1 MRPSSLAVRQAGFTL
16 IELIIVI
23 VIIGILA
30 AVAIPK
36 FTTVSDEAHKAKNTA
51 ILGAVKS
58 AWSIAFA
65 QAKVAPTVSLIA
77 AQMTDPTCSGTTSPI
92 TCGGLS
98 ITLSD
103 VSGVQ
108 APNSIT
114 CTNGTVDCLS

>member
-1 MRPSSLAVRQAGFTL
+1 MRMRPSSLAVRQAGFTL

-65 QAKVAPTVSLIA
+65 QAKVAPTTIQIG
-77 AQMTDPTCSGTTSPI
+77 AQMTDPTCAVSTGI
-92 TCGGLS
+92 LTCAGL
-98 ITLSD
+98 TLALND
-103 VSGVQ
+103 VSGVGS
-108 APNSIT
+108 PSSIT
-114 CTNGTVDCLS
+114 CNPTSDCL

>member
-1 MRPSSLAVRQAGFTL
+1 MRMRPSSLAVRQAGFTL

-36 FTTVSDEAHKAKNTA
+36 FTTVSDEATKAKNTA

-65 QAKVAPTVSLIA
+65 QAKVNPSTSQIQ
-77 AQMTDPTCSGTTSPI
+77 AQMTDPTCAPAT
-92 TCGGLS
+92 GGLLCAGLTVL
-98 ITLSD
+98 ITD
-103 VSGVQ
+103 TSGVQ
-108 APNSIT
+108 SPSSIT
-114 CTNGTVDCLS
+114 CSPTSDCL